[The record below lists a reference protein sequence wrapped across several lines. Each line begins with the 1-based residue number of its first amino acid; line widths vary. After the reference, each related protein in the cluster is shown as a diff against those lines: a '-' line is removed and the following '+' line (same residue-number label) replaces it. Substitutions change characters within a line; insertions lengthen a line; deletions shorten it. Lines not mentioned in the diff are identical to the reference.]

1 MSNVTKQVNELLQQ
15 YGGYGIAVALAAFI
29 TYLLKEHKKERREW
43 ISILEKIIEKNDAKE
58 KETNNVIRENTGIL
72 SGLKALF
79 EVHIRSSK

>member
-1 MSNVTKQVNELLQQ
+1 MNELLQQ

-43 ISILEKIIEKNDAKE
+43 IATLEKLIDKSGEQQNKTNDI
-58 KETNNVIRENTGIL
+58 IRENTGIL

-79 EVHIRSSK
+79 EVYIKSSK

>member
-1 MSNVTKQVNELLQQ
+1 MNELLQQ

-43 ISILEKIIEKNDAKE
+43 IATLEKMMDKSDERE
-58 KETNNVIRENTGIL
+58 QETNKIIRENTGIL